1 MPSITI
7 ERKSITFHADGSTT
21 VSFTKATYDWP
32 ASVIANFRRAY
43 PHVPVT
49 VDMTEYVEPVRRGRG
64 YSYTDAARKARDY
77 GKAHKARKASAADPV
92 VAVEPGYSTADFI
105 NEAAKEI
112 V

>member
-64 YSYTDAARKARDY
+64 YAKAH
-77 GKAHKARKASAADPV
+77 KAHKARKASAAAPV

-105 NEAAKEI
+105 NEAAKELA
-112 V
+112 